1 LKTKSVRVIQE
12 SDAIRIY
19 NKDNELLGEWHF
31 RLDKTETMLLLEA
44 IAFAEGVLDETPRI
58 NPFVP
63 IHAPHRITLEL
74 SYFLTSNLK
83 NAIAAALPCPG
94 ACHQDVHEAYHDGQG
109 CKPRVK
115 Q

>member
-1 LKTKSVRVIQE
+1 LKTKSVKIIQE
-12 SDAIRIY
+12 ADALRIY
-19 NKDNELLGEWHF
+19 DKNNKLIREWYY
-31 RLDKTETMLLLEA
+31 LDKLEIMLLIEA
-44 IAFAEGVLDETPRI
+44 IAFAEGILDETLRI

-74 SYFLTSNLK
+74 SFFLASKIK

-94 ACHQDVHEAYHDGQG
+94 ACHQDVHKAYHDGQG
-109 CKPRVK
+109 YKPHVK